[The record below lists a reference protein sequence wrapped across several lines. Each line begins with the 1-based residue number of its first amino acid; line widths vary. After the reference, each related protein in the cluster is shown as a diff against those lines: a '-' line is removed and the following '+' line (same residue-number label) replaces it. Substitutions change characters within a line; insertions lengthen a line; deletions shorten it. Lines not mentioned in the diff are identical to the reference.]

1 MAKLDT
7 KAFALAVGIV
17 WAVGA
22 FLLGIAAM
30 LFNWG
35 TAWLELL
42 ASCYIGYKA
51 TFLGSIIGAFWAFV
65 DAGIGALIVAWL
77 YNKFVK

>member
-1 MAKLDT
+1 MAKLDV

-22 FLLGIAAM
+22 FILGITAM
-30 LFNWG
+30 FFGWG
-35 TAWLELL
+35 SAWLELI

-51 TFLGSIIGAFWAFV
+51 TLTGSIIGAVWAFF
-65 DAGIGALIVAWL
+65 DAGIGALLVAWL